1 MAIPI
6 AAAAIA
12 GGASLLGSGINAAST
27 GRMNKKN
34 REFSEKMYERQKADT
49 LDFWHQQNSYNSP
62 EAQMAR
68 LQKAGL
74 NPNLVYGNGS
84 AVNTAGSIDTP
95 HAQPYKGEAVQVD
108 LPQAVDG
115 YFNMQTQQQ
124 LLSNQKKQGDLLAM
138 EALVKEAQIK
148 NTNANTLQTIENT
161 TQSQGSYGLRQ
172 AKLQHD
178 VTNAFNQIA
187 RGLAT
192 TEAIQLDN
200 QARPIQL
207 AGQKITNQGNALQN
221 QLREIELGMRKQGI
235 NPNDPSWMRI
245 LFQQLSNKMPWLLK

>member
-1 MAIPI
+1 MPIP
-6 AAAAIA
+6 AAALI
-12 GGASLLGSGINAAST
+12 GGAASLIGTGINAAST
-27 GRMNKKN
+27 GNQNRKN
-34 REFSEKMYERQKADT
+34 REFSEKMYDRQKDDS
-49 LDFWHQQNSYNSP
+49 LEFWQMQNNYNSP

-95 HAQPYKGEAVQVD
+95 HAQPYRGEAPQLD
-108 LPQAVDG
+108 LPQAVEG
-115 YFNMQTQQQ
+115 YFNAQTQQQ

-138 EALVKEAQIK
+138 EALVKDAQIK

-178 VTNAFNQIA
+178 VTNAFNNIA

-200 QARPIQL
+200 KSRPIQL
-207 AGQKITNQGNALQN
+207 EGQKITNQGNALQN
-221 QLREIELGMRKQGI
+221 QLREIELGMRKNGL

-245 LFQQLSNKMPWLLK
+245 LFQQLGDKLPWLLK